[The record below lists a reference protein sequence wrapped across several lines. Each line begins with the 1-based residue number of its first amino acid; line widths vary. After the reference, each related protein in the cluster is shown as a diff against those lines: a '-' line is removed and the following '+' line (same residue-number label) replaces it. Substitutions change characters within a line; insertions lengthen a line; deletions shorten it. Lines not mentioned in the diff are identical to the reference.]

1 MTLSSIILSS
11 DWQEV
16 SVLECILGG
25 LHIGVEVESEPER
38 AWNRLAK
45 SKIDAL
51 IVDCDADGSKKFLNR
66 LQHDVTN
73 SAPVVIASG
82 SSTRTRLETVGAN
95 FVVEKPISVERAVH
109 TLSAARNM
117 ILSERL
123 RYHRQGL
130 NLPVSMKTDGGKSVK
145 GHIMNMSRGGARIR
159 TRALLSSCKTA
170 ELGFAL
176 PGRKLQ
182 LKIRGEIAWSDN
194 QGNMG
199 IRFRKLQA
207 RDARDLQFWLER
219 QYFVG
224 LSH

>member
-1 MTLSSIILSS
+1 MSLSSIILSC

-25 LHIGVEVESEPER
+25 LHIGVEVETEPER

-51 IVDCDADGSKKFLNR
+51 IVDCDADGSRNFLNR
-66 LQHDVTN
+66 LRTDVTN

-82 SSTRTRLETVGAN
+82 STGRTKLESVGAT

-130 NLPVSMKTDGGKSVK
+130 NLPVSMKTDAGKSFK

-159 TRALLSSCKTA
+159 TRGSLSSCKTA
-170 ELGFAL
+170 ELGFVL
-176 PGRKLQ
+176 PGRKLR
-182 LKIRGEIAWSDN
+182 LKIAGEIAWADN

-199 IRFRKLQA
+199 IRFRKIQA

-224 LSH
+224 A